1 MMKKRYILLLDSSTD
16 YCTVALAEEGDTPM
30 IIAEAEE
37 TDRSRQSER
46 LAVMAQEVLSQLPQG
61 NELSA
66 ICVAEGPGSYTGLRI
81 AAGYAK
87 GLAFAKRVPL
97 LAISTTQLIARSYL
111 AHEVASEE
119 ALLMPMIDAR
129 RMEVYS
135 ALYTA
140 KGEPVSD
147 IAALVLT
154 EEKTQAS
161 ITELVEQHP
170 VVYFGSGA
178 EKAQELFQSLIPG
191 SQYVANIY
199 PHAKHMASD
208 AFRLLEAGEHL
219 DVAYWEPFYL
229 KEYQAKKSLNKV
241 LAQLLP
247 NK

>member
-1 MMKKRYILLLDSSTD
+1 MEKKYILLLDSSTD
-16 YCTVALAEEGDTPM
+16 YCTVALAQEGDTPT
-30 IIAEAEE
+30 IVAEAEE

-46 LAVMAQEVLSQLPQG
+46 LAVMANEVLSQLPQG
-61 NELSA
+61 AELSA

-87 GLAFAKRVPL
+87 GLAFAKRIHL
-97 LAISTTQLIARSYL
+97 LAISTTQLIARCYL
-111 AHEVASEE
+111 ASEEASEE

-140 KGEPVSD
+140 KGEPLSD

-154 EEKTQAS
+154 EEETQAS
-161 ITELVEQHP
+161 IAELIEQRRL
-170 VVYFGSGA
+170 VYFGSGA
-178 EKAQELFQSLIPG
+178 EKAQQLFQSILPYSRYIP
-191 SQYVANIY
+191 NIY

-208 AFRLLEAGEHL
+208 AFRLLKAGEHL